1 MNLSFVATALAATL
15 FLAAPA
21 TNHTPQ
27 SSAPQSPVAPT
38 LPLPPN
44 YQTIFENSDVL
55 VMLVHYGAHEFV
67 PMHDHSAYP
76 TLYLYLNEAGEV
88 DLKHEGPDGFVAKRP
103 PTHTGAW
110 RISPGM
116 AERHSV
122 QSLSNTDSDFL
133 RIEFKHLPPTEITQ
147 VVRGEAPP
155 PSIEDVTTDF
165 QSPSIWVQHMV
176 CHALTPCTVAKPQAH
191 RALLIAITPMQ
202 VKTSIGMRNMSP
214 GEVLWLP
221 ADGRYWPP
229 VSASSQSL
237 HISFLYPAIQL

>member
-1 MNLSFVATALAATL
+1 MNLSVATLLTAALFVAPAAVTAPQASSPQAAT
-15 FLAAPA
+15 
-21 TNHTPQ
+21 T
-27 SSAPQSPVAPT
+27 T
-38 LPLPPN
+38 LPLPSN

-55 VMLVHYGAHEFV
+55 VMRVHYGAHEFV

-88 DLKHEGPDGFVAKRP
+88 DLKHEGSDGSVAKRP

-133 RIEFKHLPPTEITQ
+133 RIEFKRLQPTEITQ
-147 VVRGEAPP
+147 VVRGEAPA
-155 PSIEDVTTDF
+155 PSIADVTTDF

-176 CHALTPCTVAKPQAH
+176 CHALTPCTVGKPQTH

-202 VKTSIGMRNMSP
+202 VKTSIGMRNMTP

-229 VSASSQSL
+229 VSAGSQSL